1 MKLWPLESI
10 SNVTQMIAL
19 IVIAIWVWAVSGKTK
34 EPVIAR
40 FFALGI
46 FTVFLGDLFW
56 SVYILLFG
64 QSPSGISPADIAWI
78 GGYCFLT
85 GLLQITV
92 RGKRRPRWLVIAP
105 VIVACDAAVWLSWA
119 DGNFG
124 SILNDIVYAL
134 VLGVMSW
141 FVVANLIDDNEAM
154 RPFSIA
160 TMVYLIME
168 LCLFTSWGIMYA
180 VFDLAVTLSMIVMAV
195 TFVKGIS
202 AKEVLV

>member
-1 MKLWPLESI
+1 MVQEKRRIHMKTGTVI
-10 SNVTQMIAL
+10 GA
-19 IVIAIWVWAVSGKTK
+19 VIA
-34 EPVIAR
+34 VIV
-40 FFALGI
+40 L
-46 FTVFLGDLFW
+46 
-56 SVYILLFG
+56 
-64 QSPSGISPADIAWI
+64 
-78 GGYCFLT
+78 
-85 GLLQITV
+85 
-92 RGKRRPRWLVIAP
+92 LVIAVVIAP
-105 VIVACDAAVWLSWA
+105 LIVACDAAVWLSWA

-141 FVVANLIDDNEAM
+141 FVVANLIDDNEAL